1 MKAIKAA
8 AVQAAPVF
16 SYPAIFRGGDQP
28 IFAVDKPLQPAI
40 SADRNDNRAAVSAR

>member
-16 SYPAIFRGGDQP
+16 LNLEASIDKAGVLFVPASYT
-28 IFAVDKPLQPAI
+28 
-40 SADRNDNRAAVSAR
+40 